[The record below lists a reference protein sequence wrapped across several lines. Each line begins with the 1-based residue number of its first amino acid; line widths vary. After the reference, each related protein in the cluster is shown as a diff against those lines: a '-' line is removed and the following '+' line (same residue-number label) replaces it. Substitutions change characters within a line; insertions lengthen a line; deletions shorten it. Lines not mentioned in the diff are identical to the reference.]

1 LDHIGFEGGA
11 RFDQPAV
18 SDGNKKHRG
27 DQWSKMGLSTIKRGD
42 ESRSPDDDRD
52 GFGDIGLILTMEN
65 KNGEENQ
72 QCAEE

>member
-1 LDHIGFEGGA
+1 
-11 RFDQPAV
+11 
-18 SDGNKKHRG
+18 
-27 DQWSKMGLSTIKRGD
+27 MGLSTIKRGD